1 MTPQGSAKEAGY
13 SRREQTGWYFN
24 DFANSAFPTTVLTL
38 LLGPYLLV
46 LARAG
51 AGPDGMLRVLGIP
64 IDPRS
69 WWSYLIALSVITEL
83 LALPIVGAM
92 ADRSRNKKRVFI
104 LWTYAGAAA
113 TMALFFVRG
122 SEYLLGGAL
131 FLAANLAFGASVVIY
146 NSFLPEIA
154 PPEERDAV
162 SSNGWGLG
170 YLGGGIALALNLLL
184 FARAE
189 SLGISQALAVRIN
202 LASAGVWWAVF
213 ALITFATLRNR
224 PPREAGGGARE
235 SLGQLLRTL
244 RGMAAYPQ
252 TLTFLIAYLLYNDA
266 VQAVI
271 TLAGQFGIDELK
283 MSMESLALAILMVQ
297 FVAFGGALVFKFVA
311 RAIGAKAAIV
321 VSLAIW
327 AGVLI
332 SVYFSVR
339 TSSQFFVM
347 AAIIAI
353 VLGGTQALSRSLFS
367 QMIPR
372 GREAEYFGV
381 YEVSDKGTS
390 WMAPLF
396 FGVTLQLTKSY
407 RLAIASL
414 IVFIVAGMLVLL
426 RVNVGRAASEAG
438 RETGDA

>member
-1 MTPQGSAKEAGY
+1 VTAAGATGGPGY
-13 SRREQTGWYFN
+13 SRREQIGWYFN

-46 LARAG
+46 LGKAG
-51 AGPDGMLRVLGIP
+51 AGPDGMLRVIGIP

-69 WWSYLIALSVITEL
+69 WWSYLIALSVLTEL

-92 ADRSRNKKRVFI
+92 ADRSPNKKRVFV
-104 LWTYAGAAA
+104 LCTYAGAAA

-122 SEYLLGGAL
+122 SAYLLGGAL

-189 SLGISQALAVRIN
+189 SIGISQELAIRIN
-202 LASAGVWWAVF
+202 LASAGAWWAVF

-224 PPREAGGGARE
+224 PSREAGGGVRE

-252 TLTFLIAYLLYNDA
+252 TLRFLIAYLLYNDA

-283 MSMESLALAILMVQ
+283 MSMESLSLAILMVQ

-339 TSSQFFVM
+339 TSAQFFVM

-396 FGVTLQLTKSY
+396 FGLTLQLTRSY
-407 RLAIASL
+407 RLAIVSL
-414 IVFIVAGMLVLL
+414 IVFIAAGMLVLL
-426 RVNVGRAASEAG
+426 RVNVARAASEAG
-438 RETGDA
+438 RDPRA